1 LKFKGEKIM
10 NIPRLEHPFPQMER
24 SDWMNLNGEW
34 QFEFDFGKS
43 GRERKLFEQK
53 TLNSKI
59 IVPFCPESELSG
71 VNYKDFIPSVWYK
84 RTFDITKEQLDGRTF
99 IHFGAVDYESHVYIN
114 GKEVGMHKGG
124 YSSFQFDITS
134 YLVKGSNDI
143 TVYAIDEVRSGL
155 QPRGKQCPFFYS
167 VGCDYTRT
175 TGIWQTVWL
184 EFVPN
189 NYIKSVKYYPNIE
202 EGLLHI
208 SAIVVG
214 SGEFTA
220 VASFNG
226 KVCGETKV
234 KASYGN
240 VNATIKLTDIHLW
253 EVGNGNLYDLLL
265 SFEQDKVKSY
275 FGLREVKLEGMKF
288 LLNGKS
294 VFQRLVL
301 DQGFYPDGIYTAPS
315 DEALIKD
322 IQLSLDMGFNGARL
336 HEKVFEP
343 RFLYHCDRMGYLVWG
358 EHGNWGADISVLSGL
373 YAFLPEWLEIMERD
387 FNHPAI
393 IGWCPFN
400 ETWDYD
406 GRKQLDD
413 ILRIVYNATKQLDST
428 RPCIDTSGNYHVI
441 TDIYDLHNY
450 AQDVTVFKEYYEAFK
465 TGGEFKDDHSHR
477 QSYTKG
483 LPVFISEYGGIK
495 WDPTANEGAWG
506 YGEAPKTEEE
516 FIARYDGLTTAL
528 LENPNI
534 MGFCYTQLYD
544 VEQEV
549 NGLYYYTRETKFDPA
564 IFKAINA
571 KKAAIEE

>member
-1 LKFKGEKIM
+1 M
-10 NIPRLEHPFPQMER
+10 NIPRPEHPFPQMER
-24 SDWMNLNGEW
+24 SNWTNLNGEW

-43 GRERKLFEQK
+43 GRERKLYDQK
-53 TLNSKI
+53 TLGSKI

-84 RTFDITKEQLDGRTF
+84 RTFDITEDQLSGRT
-99 IHFGAVDYESHVYIN
+99 ILHFGAVDYESHVYIN

-134 YLVKGSNDI
+134 YLVTGKNDI
-143 TVYAIDEVRSGL
+143 TVFAIDDVRSGL
-155 QPRGKQCPFFYS
+155 QPRGKQCPTFYS

-189 NYIKSVKYYPNIE
+189 QYIKSVKYYPNVE

-208 SAIVVG
+208 SATVVG

-220 VASFNG
+220 VASFDG
-226 KVCGETKV
+226 KICGETKV

-240 VNATIKLTDIHLW
+240 VNATVKLTDIHLW

-301 DQGFYPDGIYTAPS
+301 DQGFYPDGIYTAPN

-322 IQLSLDMGFNGARL
+322 IQLSLDLGFNGARL

-406 GRKQLDD
+406 GRKQLDE

-441 TDIYDLHNY
+441 TDIYDVHNY
-450 AQDVTVFKEYYEAFK
+450 AQDVAVFKDYYEAFK
-465 TGGEFKDDHSHR
+465 TDGDFKDDHSYR
-477 QSYTKG
+477 QSYKKG

-495 WDPTANEGAWG
+495 WDPTATEGAWG
-506 YGEAPKTEEE
+506 YGEAPKTEDE

-544 VEQEV
+544 IEQEV
-549 NGLYYYTRETKFDPA
+549 NGLYYYNRIAKFDPS
-564 IFKAINA
+564 IFKAINT
-571 KKAAIEE
+571 KKAAIED